1 MVITNN
7 EISIT
12 FTPADPSKTFRL
24 AKSTDLKTW
33 TTLPDPPTV
42 VGATLVFKA
51 PVGTDPSTFYQ
62 VVQL

>member
-1 MVITNN
+1 MAITNN
-7 EISIT
+7 EIVIT

-51 PVGTDPSTFYQ
+51 PVGTDPVTFYQ